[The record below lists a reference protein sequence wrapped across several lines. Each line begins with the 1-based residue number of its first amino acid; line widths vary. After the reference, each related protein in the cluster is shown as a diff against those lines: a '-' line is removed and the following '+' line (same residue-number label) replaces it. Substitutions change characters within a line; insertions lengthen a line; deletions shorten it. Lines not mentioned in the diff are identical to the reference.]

1 METSTKSGNLKRVLG
16 SAGLGLLVLGVAYYV
31 WSSDVAS
38 VSRLKTGKGIEIR
51 ATSGNI
57 NIVGT
62 QDNDVRVTVQNVS
75 AESAKM
81 AHVMIDRNRNP
92 VLIEIKDLPQFAT
105 AYVEV
110 PRAASLAVSMLAGD
124 LRIEDIDGDK
134 MCLLRSGKMLIN
146 VGDPEMYKSVRAFVF
161 AGDIHAPAFNRDTG
175 GVWRTMSWTGP
186 GQSVINAHVST
197 GLLEL
202 R

>member
-1 METSTKSGNLKRVLG
+1 MKRIFG
-16 SAGLGLLVLGVAYYV
+16 SLGLGLLVLGAAYYV
-31 WSSDVAS
+31 WSSDVVN

-62 QDNDVRVTVQNVS
+62 EDNDVRVTIENAG
-75 AESAKM
+75 AESAKT
-81 AHVMIDRNRNP
+81 AHIKIDRSRNP
-92 VLIEIKDLPQFAT
+92 VLIEIKDVPQFAT
-105 AYVEV
+105 ALVEV
-110 PRAASLAVSMLAGD
+110 PRAASLAVSMLTGE
-124 LRIEDIDGDK
+124 LRIADIDGDK

-146 VGDPEMYKSVRAFVF
+146 IGNPEAYRTVRAFVF
-161 AGDIHAPAFNRDTG
+161 AGDIHAPALKRDTG
-175 GVWRTMSWTGP
+175 GVGRMITWTGP
-186 GQSVINAHVST
+186 GQAVIDAHVST